1 MKLFKQVIIILIV
14 FFKTGNLLSENNL
27 FNVNNILI
35 KKKENLSNNQLA
47 NKAINKAF
55 DQLSK
60 RILLKKD
67 IQKISGL
74 NFLNIREL
82 VAYYNISK
90 KSDNDF
96 DKDNVIFNVTF
107 DKSKIH
113 NLFYNRGVLYSDIID
128 KDFYIL
134 PILLKQNEAYIFSNN
149 YFYENWNEVDNDDLL
164 EFILPLE
171 NIEIIQ
177 SINKSKNN
185 LLDLNLDLIFNEY
198 TDKNIAL
205 VFVTDDIDKGK
216 IYLKAKI
223 QDKFISKNL
232 TIKKEIRGNSY
243 KDIVI
248 SLIKEEITNLVKSE
262 NLIDIRTPA
271 FINVKLNLN
280 KENNL
285 VFFNSK
291 IKKIGLIEDI
301 FVLEFN
307 KDNVK
312 IKIKYLGKF
321 ENIVNQLKKEN
332 IILKSVK
339 DEWLIKI
346 L

>member
-1 MKLFKQVIIILIV
+1 MKLLKQVIIILIV
-14 FFKTGNLLSENNL
+14 FFKTGNLLSENDL
-27 FNVNNILI
+27 FSVNNILI
-35 KKKENLSNNQLA
+35 NKSDNSSNSQLA
-47 NKAINKAF
+47 NKAIKKAF

-67 IQKISGL
+67 IQKISDL
-74 NFLNIREL
+74 NYLNIREL
-82 VAYYNISK
+82 VTYYNISK
-90 KSDNDF
+90 KSDNN
-96 DKDNVIFNVTF
+96 NVIFNVTF
-107 DKSKIH
+107 DKNKIH
-113 NLFYNRGVLYSDIID
+113 NLFYDRGILYSDIID
-128 KDFYIL
+128 KDFYVL
-134 PILLKQNEAYIFSNN
+134 PIFLNQNEIYIFSNN
-149 YFYENWNEVDNDDLL
+149 YFYENWNVLDNDDLL

-177 SINKSKNN
+177 SINKSKND
-185 LLDLNLDLIFNEY
+185 LLSLNLDLIFNEY
-198 TDKNIAL
+198 ANKNIAL
-205 VFVTDDIDKGK
+205 VFIEDDINKEK

-232 TIKKEIRGNSY
+232 NIKKDIKENNS
-243 KDIVI
+243 KNRVI
-248 SLIKEEITNLVKSE
+248 SLLKEEITNLVKSE

-291 IKKIGLIEDI
+291 IKKIDLIEDI
-301 FVLEFN
+301 FVLELN
-307 KDNVK
+307 KNQVN

-321 ENIVNQLKKEN
+321 ERMVSQLKKEN
-332 IILKSVK
+332 IILQLVN
-339 DEWLIKI
+339 DEWLIKN

>member
-1 MKLFKQVIIILIV
+1 MKLLKQILIILIV

-35 KKKENLSNNQLA
+35 NKKDSLSNNQLA
-47 NKAINKAF
+47 NKAIKKAF
-55 DQLSK
+55 DQLTK

-67 IQKISGL
+67 IQNISEL
-74 NFLNIREL
+74 NNLNIKEL
-82 VAYYNISK
+82 VTYYNISK
-90 KSDNDF
+90 KSDND
-96 DKDNVIFNVTF
+96 NVIFNVTF
-107 DKSKIH
+107 DKNKIH
-113 NLFYNRGVLYSDIID
+113 KLFYNRGILYSNVID
-128 KDFYIL
+128 KDFYVL
-134 PILLKQNEAYIFSNN
+134 PIFLKQDEIYIFSNN
-149 YFYENWNEVDNDDLL
+149 YFYENWNEIDNGDLI

-185 LLDLNLDLIFNEY
+185 LLSSNLDSIFYEY
-198 TDKNIAL
+198 ADKNIAL
-205 VFVTDDIDKGK
+205 VFIEDGINKSK

-223 QDKFISKNL
+223 QGKFVSKNFN
-232 TIKKEIRGNSY
+232 IKKDIKDNNS
-243 KDIVI
+243 KNGII
-248 SLIKEEITNLVKSE
+248 SLLKDEITNLVKSE
-262 NLIDIRTPA
+262 NLIDIRTPT

-291 IKKIGLIEDI
+291 IKKIDLIEDI

-307 KDNVK
+307 KDHVN

-321 ENIVNQLKKEN
+321 ERMVNQLKKED
-332 IILKSVK
+332 IILQLVN

>member
-1 MKLFKQVIIILIV
+1 MKLLKQVIIILIV

-35 KKKENLSNNQLA
+35 NKKDNLSNNQLA
-47 NKAINKAF
+47 DKAIKKAF

-67 IQKISGL
+67 IQKISEL
-74 NFLNIREL
+74 NYLNIREL
-82 VAYYNISK
+82 VTYYNISK
-90 KSDNDF
+90 KSVN
-96 DKDNVIFNVTF
+96 DNVIFNVTF
-107 DKSKIH
+107 DKNKIH
-113 NLFYNRGVLYSDIID
+113 NLFYNKGILYSDIID

-134 PILLKQNEAYIFSNN
+134 PIFLKQNEIYIFSNN
-149 YFYENWNEVDNDDLL
+149 YFYKNWNEFDNDDLL

-177 SINKSKNN
+177 SINNSKND
-185 LLDLNLDLIFNEY
+185 LLSLNLDLIFNEY
-198 TDKNIAL
+198 ADKNIAL
-205 VFVTDDIDKGK
+205 VIIENDKLNKEK

-232 TIKKEIRGNSY
+232 NIKK
-243 KDIVI
+243 DIEETHSKNRVI
-248 SLIKEEITNLVKSE
+248 SLLKEEITNLVKSE

-285 VFFNSK
+285 VIFNSK
-291 IKKIGLIEDI
+291 IKKIDLIEDI
-301 FVLEFN
+301 FVLDFN
-307 KDNVK
+307 KDYVN
-312 IKIKYLGKF
+312 IKIKYLGKL
-321 ENIVNQLKKEN
+321 ERMVNQLKKEN
-332 IILKSVK
+332 ITLQLIN
-339 DEWLIKI
+339 DEWLIKN

>member
-1 MKLFKQVIIILIV
+1 MKLLKQIIIILIV

-35 KKKENLSNNQLA
+35 NKKDNLSNNQLA
-47 NKAINKAF
+47 DKAIKKAF

-67 IQKISGL
+67 IQKISEL
-74 NFLNIREL
+74 NYLNIREL
-82 VAYYNISK
+82 VTYYNISK
-90 KSDNDF
+90 KSAN
-96 DKDNVIFNVTF
+96 DNVIFNVTF
-107 DKSKIH
+107 DKNKIH
-113 NLFYNRGVLYSDIID
+113 NLFYNKGILYSDIID

-134 PILLKQNEAYIFSNN
+134 PIFLKQNEIYIFSNN
-149 YFYENWNEVDNDDLL
+149 YFYKNWNEFDNDDLL

-177 SINKSKNN
+177 SINNSKND
-185 LLDLNLDLIFNEY
+185 LLSLNLDLIFNEY
-198 TDKNIAL
+198 ADKNIAL
-205 VFVTDDIDKGK
+205 VIIENDKLNKEK

-232 TIKKEIRGNSY
+232 NIKK
-243 KDIVI
+243 DIEETHSKNRVI
-248 SLIKEEITNLVKSE
+248 SLLKEEITNLVKSE

-285 VFFNSK
+285 VFLNSK
-291 IKKIGLIEDI
+291 IKKIDLIEDI
-301 FVLEFN
+301 FVLDFN
-307 KDNVK
+307 KDYVN
-312 IKIKYLGKF
+312 IKIKYLGKL
-321 ENIVNQLKKEN
+321 ERMVNQLKKEN
-332 IILKSVK
+332 ITLQLIN
-339 DEWLIKI
+339 DEWLIKN

>member
-1 MKLFKQVIIILIV
+1 MKLLKQVIIILIV

-35 KKKENLSNNQLA
+35 NKKDNLSNSQLA
-47 NKAINKAF
+47 NKAIKKAF

-67 IQKISGL
+67 IQKISEL
-74 NFLNIREL
+74 NYLNIREL
-82 VAYYNISK
+82 VTYYNISK
-90 KSDNDF
+90 KSVN
-96 DKDNVIFNVTF
+96 DNVIFNVTF
-107 DKSKIH
+107 DKNKIH
-113 NLFYNRGVLYSDIID
+113 NLFYNKGILYSDIID
-128 KDFYIL
+128 KDFYVL
-134 PILLKQNEAYIFSNN
+134 PIFLKQNEIYIFSNN
-149 YFYENWNEVDNDDLL
+149 YFYKNWNEFDNDDLL

-248 SLIKEEITNLVKSE
+248 SLLKEEITN
-262 NLIDIRTPA
+262 
-271 FINVKLNLN
+271 
-280 KENNL
+280 
-285 VFFNSK
+285 
-291 IKKIGLIEDI
+291 
-301 FVLEFN
+301 
-307 KDNVK
+307 
-312 IKIKYLGKF
+312 
-321 ENIVNQLKKEN
+321 
-332 IILKSVK
+332 
-339 DEWLIKI
+339 
-346 L
+346 

>member
-1 MKLFKQVIIILIV
+1 MKLLKQILIILIV

-35 KKKENLSNNQLA
+35 NKKDNLSNNQLA
-47 NKAINKAF
+47 NKAIKKAF

-67 IQKISGL
+67 IQKISEL
-74 NFLNIREL
+74 NYLNIKEL
-82 VAYYNISK
+82 VTYYNISK
-90 KSDNDF
+90 KSDND
-96 DKDNVIFNVTF
+96 NVIFNITF
-107 DKSKIH
+107 DKNKIH
-113 NLFYNRGVLYSDIID
+113 NLFYNKGILYSDIID
-128 KDFYIL
+128 KDFYVL
-134 PILLKQNEAYIFSNN
+134 PIFLKQDEIYIFSNN
-149 YFYENWNEVDNDDLL
+149 YFYENWNELDNDDLL

-177 SINKSKNN
+177 NINKSKNN
-185 LLDLNLDLIFNEY
+185 LLSSNLDSIFNEY
-198 TDKNIAL
+198 ADKNLAL
-205 VFVTDDIDKGK
+205 VFIEDDINKKK

-223 QDKFISKNL
+223 QGKFVSKNL
-232 TIKKEIRGNSY
+232 NIKKDIKDYNS
-243 KDIVI
+243 KNGVI
-248 SLIKEEITNLVKSE
+248 SFLKDEITNLVKSE

-291 IKKIGLIEDI
+291 IKKIDLIEDI

-307 KDNVK
+307 KDHVD

-321 ENIVNQLKKEN
+321 ERMVNQLKKEN
-332 IILKSVK
+332 IILQLVN

>member
-1 MKLFKQVIIILIV
+1 MKLLKQVIIILIV

-35 KKKENLSNNQLA
+35 NKKDNLSNNQLA
-47 NKAINKAF
+47 DKAIKKAF

-67 IQKISGL
+67 IQKISEL
-74 NFLNIREL
+74 NYLNIREL
-82 VAYYNISK
+82 VTYYNISK
-90 KSDNDF
+90 KSAN
-96 DKDNVIFNVTF
+96 DNVIFNVTF
-107 DKSKIH
+107 DKNKIH
-113 NLFYNRGVLYSDIID
+113 NLFYNKGILYSDIID

-134 PILLKQNEAYIFSNN
+134 PIFLKQNEIYIFSNN
-149 YFYENWNEVDNDDLL
+149 YFYKNWNEFDNDDLL

-177 SINKSKNN
+177 SINNSKND
-185 LLDLNLDLIFNEY
+185 LLSLNLDLIFNEY
-198 TDKNIAL
+198 ADKNIAL
-205 VFVTDDIDKGK
+205 VIIENDKLNKEK

-232 TIKKEIRGNSY
+232 NIKK
-243 KDIVI
+243 DIEETHSKNRVI
-248 SLIKEEITNLVKSE
+248 SLLKEEITNLVKSE

-285 VFFNSK
+285 VFLNSK
-291 IKKIGLIEDI
+291 IKKIDLIEDI
-301 FVLEFN
+301 FVLDFN
-307 KDNVK
+307 KDYVN
-312 IKIKYLGKF
+312 IKIKYLGKL
-321 ENIVNQLKKEN
+321 ERMVNQLKKEN
-332 IILKSVK
+332 ITLQLIN
-339 DEWLIKI
+339 DEWLIKN

>member
-1 MKLFKQVIIILIV
+1 MKLLKQILIILIV

-35 KKKENLSNNQLA
+35 NKKDNLSNNQLA
-47 NKAINKAF
+47 NKAIKKAF

-67 IQKISGL
+67 IQKISEL
-74 NFLNIREL
+74 NYLNIKEL
-82 VAYYNISK
+82 VTYYNISK
-90 KSDNDF
+90 KSDND
-96 DKDNVIFNVTF
+96 NVIFNITF
-107 DKSKIH
+107 DKNKIH
-113 NLFYNRGVLYSDIID
+113 NLFYNKGILYSDIID
-128 KDFYIL
+128 KDFYVL
-134 PILLKQNEAYIFSNN
+134 PIFLKQDEIYIFSNN
-149 YFYENWNEVDNDDLL
+149 YFYENWNELDNDDLL

-177 SINKSKNN
+177 NINKSKNN
-185 LLDLNLDLIFNEY
+185 LLSSNLDSIFNEY
-198 TDKNIAL
+198 ADKNLAL
-205 VFVTDDIDKGK
+205 VFIEDDINEKK

-223 QDKFISKNL
+223 QGKFISKNL
-232 TIKKEIRGNSY
+232 NIKNDIKDNNSKNGVIFLL
-243 KDIVI
+243 KD
-248 SLIKEEITNLVKSE
+248 EITNLVKSE

-285 VFFNSK
+285 VFFSSK
-291 IKKIGLIEDI
+291 IKKIDLIEDI
-301 FVLEFN
+301 FVLELN
-307 KDNVK
+307 KDHVN

-321 ENIVNQLKKEN
+321 ERMVNQLKKEN
-332 IILKSVK
+332 IILQLVN